1 MSTAAASSI
10 EPVEESTP
18 ILTVDSV
25 TKTYGEGRTAVTAV
39 HEASLQVATGE
50 FVALLGPS
58 GSGKTTL
65 ISMIGGLLT
74 PTSGSIRLGDVTVS
88 ELPAKQLTSFRAE
101 RVGFVFQAANLV
113 PFLTARENLLYVA
126 GLRRDRGRPARRA
139 ARERADQ
146 LLDELGLSERMG
158 NVPEQLSG
166 GERQRV
172 AIGRAL
178 MNDPDLVLVDEPTAA
193 LDTEMG
199 RQVVQLLRRE
209 IKDRGKTG
217 IMVTHDLRM
226 VEYTDRVLEI
236 TDGVLRE
243 RTD

>member
-1 MSTAAASSI
+1 MT
-10 EPVEESTP
+10 
-18 ILTVDSV
+18 ILEVAGLS
-25 TKTYGEGRTAVTAV
+25 KHYGEGDKRT
-39 HEASLQVATGE
+39 QVLSDINLKVEKGE
-50 FVALLGPS
+50 FIAIVGFS

-74 PTSGSIRLGDVTVS
+74 PTSGTIRVGDVTVS
-88 ELPAKQLTSFRAE
+88 DLSGKQLTSFRAE
-101 RVGFVFQAANLV
+101 RVGFVFQSANLV
-113 PFLTARENLLYVA
+113 PFLTARENLLWVA
-126 GLRRDRGRPARRA
+126 GLGKGGGRAARRA
-139 ARERADQ
+139 AQERADQ
-146 LLDELGLSERMG
+146 LLDELGLAARAG

-193 LDTEMG
+193 LDTAMG

-226 VEYTDRVLEI
+226 VEYTDRVFEI
-236 TDGVLRE
+236 TDGVLRDGGLPAE
-243 RTD
+243 RAAEHAGVH